1 MRVRV
6 EEWVCGHLEVR
17 EIRMMVRVEEWYMNI
32 RMVCVNYITIHNYIP
47 LLARCALITVSNYV
61 I

>member
-1 MRVRV
+1 
-6 EEWVCGHLEVR
+6 
-17 EIRMMVRVEEWYMNI
+17 MMVRVEEWYMNI